1 MALFKACLR
10 RNQLVTALLL
20 AVSCV
25 CAPSFAAEKVP
36 SDTATTSAAADAKV
50 SLADAKAATSKVSAA
65 DAKAAAAKATAA
77 DVKAAAGKAT
87 AADASAK
94 VGAGA
99 ESKAGDSAINAT
111 GRKKTRAP
119 DEKALRGESADP
131 ESKNITIERTF
142 SVSHIRVPKRC
153 EDITFKPICTRL
165 VNYYARRFERDMVTN
180 YSNNFMNNA
189 ELLEQDNFLT
199 YQERERGEQH
209 VTMSAYSPPGD
220 PIMTLFTIFKQRIP
234 PEDNEILI
242 VETINFD
249 SRTGKFIPFKD
260 LFENHELAAM
270 LCARAIEQKYQ
281 KYNSKLLPVVI
292 SATQLRPSN
301 FIVTANG
308 LRFFFAPGLVKED
321 GKSADSIFIKIDK
334 LKAAKPHMKW
344 WEGKARTV
352 TQAQRESIKNSSLS
366 SVIDLDE
373 ADRQLQ
379 EKSDSPEKP

>member
-25 CAPSFAAEKVP
+25 CAPSFAEEKVP
-36 SDTATTSAAADAKV
+36 SDTATTSV
-50 SLADAKAATSKVSAA
+50 AA
-65 DAKAAAAKATAA
+65 DAKASLVDAN
-77 DVKAAAGKAT
+77 AAAGKTIAADANAAAAADKAT

-94 VGAGA
+94 VGVVA

-180 YSNNFMNNA
+180 YSNSFMNNA

-352 TQAQRESIKNSSLS
+352 TQAQRESIKNSNLS

>member
-25 CAPSFAAEKVP
+25 CAPSFAVEKVP
-36 SDTATTSAAADAKV
+36 SDTATTSASADAKV
-50 SLADAKAATSKVSAA
+50 AAG
-65 DAKAAAAKATAA
+65 KATAA
-77 DVKAAAGKAT
+77 DANAAKVT

-94 VGAGA
+94 VGAVA

-119 DEKALRGESADP
+119 DEKALRGESNDP

-180 YSNNFMNNA
+180 YSNSFMNNA

-352 TQAQRESIKNSSLS
+352 TQAQRESIKNSNLS

>member
-25 CAPSFAAEKVP
+25 CAPSFAVEKVP
-36 SDTATTSAAADAKV
+36 SDTATTSAAADAKA
-50 SLADAKAATSKVSAA
+50 SLVDAN
-65 DAKAAAAKATAA
+65 
-77 DVKAAAGKAT
+77 AAAGKT
-87 AADASAK
+87 IAADANAAAATGKATADDDGAK
-94 VGAGA
+94 VGAVA

-352 TQAQRESIKNSSLS
+352 TQAQRESIKNSNLS

>member
-1 MALFKACLR
+1 MALLKACLR
-10 RNQLVTALLL
+10 RNQLVIALLL
-20 AVSCV
+20 AACCA
-25 CAPSFAAEKVP
+25 CAPSFAVEKAP
-36 SDTATTSAAADAKV
+36 LDASSAAGTSSSASA
-50 SLADAKAATSKVSAA
+50 SSASDAKAV
-65 DAKAAAAKATAA
+65 
-77 DVKAAAGKAT
+77 
-87 AADASAK
+87 
-94 VGAGA
+94 
-99 ESKAGDSAINAT
+99 ESNTYES

-119 DEKALRGESADP
+119 DEKALRGESVDP
-131 ESKNITIERTF
+131 EGKSITIERTF

-153 EDITFKPICTRL
+153 EEINFKPICTRL

-180 YSNNFMNNA
+180 YSAIFSNNA
-189 ELLEQDNFLT
+189 DLSEQDNFFA

-234 PEDNEILI
+234 PDDNDILI

-270 LCARAIEQKYQ
+270 LCARAIEDKYR

-308 LRFFFAPGLVKED
+308 LRFFFAPGLVKEE

-352 TQAQRESIKNSSLS
+352 THAQRESLKNSSLN

-373 ADRQLQ
+373 ADRQLK
-379 EKSDSPEKP
+379 EK

>member
-25 CAPSFAAEKVP
+25 CAPSFAVEKVP
-36 SDTATTSAAADAKV
+36 SDTATTSVAADAKV
-50 SLADAKAATSKVSAA
+50 SLTDVKAAATKVSAGDAKAAATKATAA
-65 DAKAAAAKATAA
+65 DAKAAATKATAA
-77 DVKAAAGKAT
+77 DI
-87 AADASAK
+87 SAK
-94 VGAGA
+94 VGAVA
-99 ESKAGDSAINAT
+99 ESKAGNSAIYAT

-131 ESKNITIERTF
+131 GSKNITIERTF

-153 EDITFKPICTRL
+153 EDISFKPICTRL

-189 ELLEQDNFLT
+189 ELLEQDNFLA
-199 YQERERGEQH
+199 YQERERGEQY

-321 GKSADSIFIKIDK
+321 GKSADSFFIKIDK

-344 WEGKARTV
+344 WEGKPRTV
-352 TQAQRESIKNSSLS
+352 TQAQRESIKNSNLS